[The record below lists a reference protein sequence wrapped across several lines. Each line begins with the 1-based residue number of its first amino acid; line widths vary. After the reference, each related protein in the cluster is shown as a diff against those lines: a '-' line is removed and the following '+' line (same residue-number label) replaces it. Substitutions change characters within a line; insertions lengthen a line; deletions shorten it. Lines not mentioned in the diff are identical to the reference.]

1 MSKVHIAST
10 PVPYTY
16 SLRVLLSFT
25 KGEAKVL
32 KVTRVAMR
40 ALAAPSNPPQENSSG
55 FWFEV
60 RDGEGKLLYHRPFPH
75 GDLESTEVFE
85 DPQKGAIRRVPVKD
99 SERKIELIVPDMT
112 ASAEITVHGPRVAA
126 DRMKPSAM
134 LVRYS
139 MENLR
144 KQALGGER
152 SQGGGQKDSTGGAR

>member
-16 SLRVLLSFT
+16 SLRVLLSVT
-25 KGEAKVL
+25 KGEVKLL

-40 ALAAPSNPPQENSSG
+40 ALAAPSSPPQENSSG

-60 RDGEGKLLYHRPFPH
+60 RDAEGKLLYHRPLPH
-75 GDLESTEVFE
+75 GDVESVEVFD
-85 DPQKGAIRRVPVKD
+85 DPQKGKIRRVPVKD
-99 SERKIELIVPDMT
+99 SERKVELIVPDLT
-112 ASAEITVHGPRVAA
+112 TSSQLTVHGPRLAA

-139 MENLR
+139 IENLR
-144 KQALGGER
+144 KQASGEEPSHGGD
-152 SQGGGQKDSTGGAR
+152 QKDSTGGAR